1 MGLLELELKDV
12 ASIIRPTA
20 TLGVSFLLC
29 GCLTTLLV
37 GCQPK
42 SEAEQTTKAPIE
54 IELAPADIVL
64 AESRTLSPST
74 AVSGSLQAVRS
85 TSVQPQGAAT
95 VLSVLAEDG
104 DRVRRG
110 EPLVT
115 LNTQDSQSRL
125 AQAEAN
131 LAGANA
137 QLILARSVRDRNAQ
151 LYNKGFVSQM
161 EYERSAADA
170 SAQQESVKAQQAMVA
185 ISRKAVSDAVIRAP
199 LDGVVS
205 SRRVEP
211 GQTVSPGQS
220 LMEIIDPSLLEL
232 KATAPAQAQSMLH
245 VGQQVVFSVQ
255 GLEGQ
260 TFTGQI
266 NRVNPM
272 ADMMSRTLTFYA
284 RVNNPNNVLRAGLFA
299 EGVLQHGQPQ
309 AGVALP
315 IQAIQGNAAD
325 QRFVWV
331 VRDNKL
337 TKQNVT
343 IRSEDPVSG
352 WALVSDVKAGETV
365 AKLALAEGA
374 RGRTVRLTP

>member
-1 MGLLELELKDV
+1 VGLLELELKDV
-12 ASIIRPTA
+12 ASIIRPTV
-20 TLGVSFLLC
+20 TLGGSLLLC
-29 GCLTTLLV
+29 VCLSTLLV
-37 GCQPK
+37 GCQPT
-42 SEAEQTTKAPIE
+42 SEAEQTTKAPTE

-255 GLEGQ
+255 GLADQ
-260 TFTGQI
+260 TFNGQI
-266 NRVNPM
+266 NRVNPV

-284 RVNNPNNVLRAGLFA
+284 RVDNPNNVLRAGLFA
-299 EGVLQHGQPQ
+299 EGVLQHGQPKT
-309 AGVALP
+309 GVALP
-315 IQAIQGNAAD
+315 TQAIQSNAAG

-337 TKQNVT
+337 TQQNVT
-343 IRSEDPVSG
+343 IQSEDPISG
-352 WALVSDVKAGETV
+352 WALVSDITAGETV
-365 AKLALAEGA
+365 AKLSLAEGA